1 MKRIVILMLLLSI
14 STFCFAYS
22 ATSWFAPYPAGFNVN
37 LLDSSSYPG
46 IGTTTVTDFPANGYN
61 DPTIVALVGVML
73 TGDNFQNSIA
83 KISISM
89 DFKGDTPW
97 TYVSAS
103 EPYLK
108 RPFGLDF
115 VVCYDDSPEKNPRD
129 VISIRPDSNNGATVN
144 YNESSFTENKKNY
157 GCELPVINGK
167 TGEVTLE
174 LPLSAKT
181 PVVWMD
187 IVLALPSNVDMSTAL
202 SADDYYCGINITLD
216 VVQRDS
222 DNKDTLVAGG
232 HNSWTYSFNG
242 YISSRPDATSA
253 RVFFN
258 LLPNATA
265 NSINVSDLQNRNSLL
280 IGSYTYETQ
289 SFLLRNADDGDL
301 EYDYQKYN
309 NYYIFASSSKDPTD
323 AGGKF
328 ALTLQGLDPSQTE
341 GYSNT
346 SFNYE
351 IGIQSANAGK
361 SIFWVS
367 NSPSSIEDAKDMEER
382 KEDPNKTP
390 LSVPSLSDDD
400 AWFDGTESTATWST
414 GNEHPP
420 ILGTRVEEDMR
431 DHMKSLVFKDSGDIY
446 IRATNAALDPTKLSP
461 GVYTSTVYFHVIS
474 NF

>member
-14 STFCFAYS
+14 CTFCFAFS

-37 LLDSSSYPG
+37 LLDSGSYPG
-46 IGTTTVTDFPANGYN
+46 IGTTTVTSFPANGYN

-73 TGDNFQNSIA
+73 TGDNLQNSIA

-115 VVCYDDSPEKNPRD
+115 VVCYDDSPKNNPRD
-129 VISIRPDSNNGATVN
+129 VISIRPDSDDGATVK
-144 YNESSFTENKKNY
+144 YNESSFTEN
-157 GCELPVINGK
+157 GCNKPVINGE

-174 LPLSAKT
+174 LPLSAEK

-187 IVLALPSNVDMSTAL
+187 IVLALPDDVDMSTAL
-202 SADDYYCGINITLD
+202 SADDYYCGINISLD

-222 DNKDTLVAGG
+222 DNNDTLVAGG

-265 NSINVSDLQNRNSLL
+265 NSINVSDLQNQNSLL

-289 SFLLRNADDGDL
+289 SFLQRTADDGDL
-301 EYDYQKYN
+301 EYAYQKYN

-351 IGIQSANAGK
+351 IGIQSANAGH
-361 SIFWVS
+361 SIDWVS
-367 NSPSSIEDAKDMEER
+367 NSPPSIEEAKGMKEREE
-382 KEDPNKTP
+382 KPNKTP

-400 AWFDGTESTATWST
+400 AWFDGTESTATWSNE
-414 GNEHPP
+414 NEHPP

-431 DHMKSLVFKDSGDIY
+431 DDMKSLVFKDSGDIY

>member
-1 MKRIVILMLLLSI
+1 MKRLFILVLLLFI
-14 STFCFAYS
+14 GAFCFAYS

-46 IGTTTVTDFPANGYN
+46 IGTTTVTSFPANGYT

-115 VVCYDDSPEKNPRD
+115 VVCYDDSPSKNPRD
-129 VISIRPDSNNGATVN
+129 VISIRPDSDDGATVK
-144 YNESSFTENKKNY
+144 YNESSFTGNGCNK
-157 GCELPVINGK
+157 PVINGE

-174 LPLSAKT
+174 LPLSAEK

-187 IVLALPSNVDMSTAL
+187 IVLALPDDVDMSTAL
-202 SADDYYCGINITLD
+202 SADDYYCGINISLD

-222 DNKDTLVAGG
+222 DNNDTLVAGG

-265 NSINVSDLQNRNSLL
+265 NSINVSDLQNQNSLL

-289 SFLLRNADDGDL
+289 SFLQRSADDGDL
-301 EYDYQKYN
+301 EYAYQKHN
-309 NYYIFASSSKDPTD
+309 NYYIFASSSRDPNNAD
-323 AGGKF
+323 GGEF

-341 GYSNT
+341 GYTNT

-351 IGIQSANAGK
+351 IGIVSDNAGK
-361 SIFWVS
+361 SIGWVS
-367 NSPSSIEDAKDMEER
+367 NSPSSIEGAKDMANS
-382 KEDPNKTP
+382 DPYIEYKT
-390 LSVPSLSDDD
+390 VPGISDDA
-400 AWFDGTESTATWST
+400 AWFDGTDSTADTQ
-414 GNEHPP
+414 NFNP
-420 ILGTRVEEDMR
+420 IWGARVEEDMR
-431 DHMKSLVFKDSGDIY
+431 DGMKSLVFKDSGDIY
-446 IRATNAALDPTKLSP
+446 IRATDPALDPTELSP

>member
-1 MKRIVILMLLLSI
+1 MKRLFILVLLLFI
-14 STFCFAYS
+14 GAFCFAYS

-61 DPTIVALVGVML
+61 DPTIVALFGVML
-73 TGDNFQNSIA
+73 TGDNLQNSIA
-83 KISISM
+83 KISIAM
-89 DFKGDTPW
+89 DFKGDSPW

-115 VVCYDDSPEKNPRD
+115 VVCYDDSPEENPRD

-174 LPLSAKT
+174 LPLSAEK

-242 YISSRPDATSA
+242 YISSRPNATSA

-265 NSINVSDLQNRNSLL
+265 NSINVSDLQNQNSLL

-289 SFLLRNADDGDL
+289 SFLHRNADDGDL
-301 EYDYQKYN
+301 EYAYQRYN
-309 NYYIFASSSKDPTD
+309 NYYIFASSSRNPNNT

-341 GYSNT
+341 GYTNT

-351 IGIQSANAGK
+351 IGIVSDNAGK
-361 SIFWVS
+361 SIGRVS
-367 NSPSSIEDAKDMEER
+367 NSPSSIEGAKKMAKEET
-382 KEDPNKTP
+382 EPEIVYDET
-390 LSVPSLSDDD
+390 VPDISDEA
-400 AWFDGTESTATWST
+400 AWFDGTDSTADTQ
-414 GNEHPP
+414 NFNP
-420 ILGTRVEEDMR
+420 IWGARVEEAMR
-431 DHMKSLVFKDSGDIY
+431 DNMKSLVFKDSGDIY
-446 IRATNAALDPTKLSP
+446 IRATNDALDPTKLSP

>member
-14 STFCFAYS
+14 CTFCFASFS

-61 DPTIVALVGVML
+61 DPTIVALFGVML
-73 TGDNFQNSIA
+73 TGDNLQNSIA

-115 VVCYDDSPEKNPRD
+115 VVCYDDSPSINNPRD

-144 YNESSFTENKKNY
+144 YNESSFTENEKNY
-157 GCELPVINGK
+157 GCKPPVIVGK

-174 LPLSAKT
+174 LPLSAEK

-187 IVLALPSNVDMSTAL
+187 IVLALPDDVDMSTAL

-222 DNKDTLVAGG
+222 DNNNDTLVAGG

-265 NSINVSDLQNRNSLL
+265 NSINVSDLQNQNSLL

-289 SFLLRNADDGDL
+289 SFLQRNADDGDL
-301 EYDYQKYN
+301 EYAYQKYN

-351 IGIQSANAGK
+351 IGIQSANAGH
-361 SIFWVS
+361 SIDWVS
-367 NSPSSIEDAKDMEER
+367 NSPSSIEGAKVMEDAPDKKSE
-382 KEDPNKTP
+382 P
-390 LSVPSLSDDD
+390 VPDLSDDD

-431 DHMKSLVFKDSGDIY
+431 DGMKSLVFKDSGDIY
-446 IRATNAALDPTKLSP
+446 IRATDAALDPTKLSP